1 MVWLHTREPVYGYR
15 AEGEWHDIGDLGQ
28 LLEADNMMR
37 QRAGCRSRA
46 EYSLS

>member
-1 MVWLHTREPVYGYR
+1 VYGYR

-28 LLEADNMMR
+28 LVEADNMMR
-37 QRAGCRSRA
+37 QRAGLPIRA